1 MGRILPR
8 ERPEAGIKTEITEH
22 CMLSVFIKSRKREL
36 MKCFLVTVYREEKTK
51 YVLLLLI
58 LCWRKRRKA
67 KLANCNFFPN
77 ARGER

>member
-1 MGRILPR
+1 
-8 ERPEAGIKTEITEH
+8 
-22 CMLSVFIKSRKREL
+22 

-77 ARGER
+77 ALGGTITLSCV